1 MLTYSHCVLDLY
13 LPFDSYYHFRLVS
26 HHMLKMV
33 VLPMEMASQ
42 TMVLHAGAMT
52 MTLLVVATVTMKM
65 TLVWNEMGMGTS
77 YIFCEG

>member
-1 MLTYSHCVLDLY
+1 
-13 LPFDSYYHFRLVS
+13 
-26 HHMLKMV
+26 MLKMM
-33 VLPMEMASQ
+33 VLPMEMALQ